1 MTKKSSHTIHP
12 VLIEDNNLSR
22 GWAKILL
29 HIANNTGHEISPLI
43 LSVTGFNEQ
52 GVSNETSPVRE
63 ELDKL
68 LIQKRFR
75 NVEDVAFTIFP
86 QRLWQVA
93 QGNRLQLFNFY
104 RDAFPRYQAMNR
116 SANRRGLY
124 FERLISYGRSPCDG
138 NQLEWIISQFNEK
151 KQAMRRSMFQAS
163 IFDPGRDH
171 VADAQLQFPCLQ
183 HVTFEPT
190 SEGLVVNAFYATQQ
204 LFAKAYGNYLGLAR
218 LGAFMA
224 SEMHLSLIRLNVSV
238 GVAKL
243 DDIPKTHSELIPLL
257 SAARAC
263 VANEDLVMA
272 TQPVKT
278 TSASIVK

>member
-1 MTKKSSHTIHP
+1 
-12 VLIEDNNLSR
+12 
-22 GWAKILL
+22 
-29 HIANNTGHEISPLI
+29 
-43 LSVTGFNEQ
+43 
-52 GVSNETSPVRE
+52 
-63 ELDKL
+63 
-68 LIQKRFR
+68 
-75 NVEDVAFTIFP
+75 
-86 QRLWQVA
+86 
-93 QGNRLQLFNFY
+93 
-104 RDAFPRYQAMNR
+104 
-116 SANRRGLY
+116 
-124 FERLISYGRSPCDG
+124 
-138 NQLEWIISQFNEK
+138 
-151 KQAMRRSMFQAS
+151 MFQAS

>member
-1 MTKKSSHTIHP
+1 MTKKSSSAIRP
-12 VLIEDNNLSR
+12 LLIEDNNLSR

-29 HIANNTGHEISPLI
+29 HIADHPGHEISPLI

-52 GVSNETSPVRE
+52 GLSNETSSIRD

-68 LIQKRFR
+68 LIHKGFR
-75 NVEDVAFTIFP
+75 NIEDVAFTIFP
-86 QRLWQVA
+86 QRLWQLA
-93 QGNRLQLFNFY
+93 QGNRSQLFKYY

-116 SANRRGLY
+116 PANRRGLY
-124 FERLISYGRSPCDG
+124 FERLMSYGRGPYEG
-138 NQLEWIISQFNEK
+138 NQLEWIISQFNDK

-224 SEMHLSLIRLNVSV
+224 NEMHLPLIRLNISI

-243 DDIPKTHSELIPLL
+243 DDIPKKHPELIPLL
-257 SAARAC
+257 SVARTC
-263 VANEDLVMA
+263 VANEDKVEA
-272 TQPVKT
+272 IPPAKT
-278 TSASIVK
+278 KSMSMLK